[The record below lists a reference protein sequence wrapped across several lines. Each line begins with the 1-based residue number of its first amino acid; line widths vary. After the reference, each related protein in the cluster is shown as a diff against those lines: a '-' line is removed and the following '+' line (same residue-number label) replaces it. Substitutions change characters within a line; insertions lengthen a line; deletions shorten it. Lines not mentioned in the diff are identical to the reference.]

1 MKKYLTNNKLAMNL
15 ENLDI
20 QIEDN
25 MKHLLVYL
33 LPKVHDN
40 FKETLL
46 DGRET
51 LFLEES
57 IGRDGLLSMRR
68 VSISDNRRRKRSKL
82 RSNNGYNF
90 ISFYF

>member
-1 MKKYLTNNKLAMNL
+1 MNL